1 MGVSSPLLPCEFQ
14 GSNLGH
20 WIWLQV
26 SLPAEP
32 SQEIKI
38 SGLIVE
44 GMCSSARK
52 ASSTGH

>member
-1 MGVSSPLLPCEFQ
+1 MEVSFPLLPCELQ

-20 WIWLQV
+20 RIWLQV
-26 SLPAEP
+26 SVPAEP

-38 SGLIVE
+38 SGLVVE

-52 ASSTGH
+52 ARSTGH